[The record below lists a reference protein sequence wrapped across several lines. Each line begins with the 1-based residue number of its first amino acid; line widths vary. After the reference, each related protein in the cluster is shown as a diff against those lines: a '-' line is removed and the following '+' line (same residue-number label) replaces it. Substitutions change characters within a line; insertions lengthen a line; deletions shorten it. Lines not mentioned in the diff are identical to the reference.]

1 VRLVLQGLPAAEKLL
16 ERLGARTPG
25 FAIEACDAVGQEIQ
39 REVESSLPR
48 ETGRLAGSWS
58 RSPTA
63 DPPGVILQS
72 SSPYAR
78 AHEYGFTGTVM
89 VPGHHRRAAFVAPH
103 LRRMRVRP
111 KRFLRNAMETVRP
124 RMRQIALGVGLAR

>member
-1 VRLVLQGLPAAEKLL
+1 MRLVLQGLPGAEKLL

-25 FAIEACDAVGQEIQ
+25 FAIGACDAVGQEIQ

-48 ETGRLAGSWS
+48 QSGRLANSWT

-63 DPPGVILQS
+63 DPLGVVLQS

-78 AHEYGFTGTVM
+78 VHEYGFTGTVM
-89 VPGHHRRAAFVAPH
+89 VPGHYRGSAFVAPH
-103 LRRMRVRP
+103 PRRMRVRR
-111 KRFLRNAMETVRP
+111 KRFLRNAIETVRP
-124 RMRQIALGVGLAR
+124 RMRQIVLGVGLAR